1 MLDLI
6 AVGFQAVLN
15 PLCIMA
21 IFGGTILGIIFGAI
35 PGLSATMA
43 IALCLPLTYS
53 MDHITG
59 MALLIGLYI
68 GGISGGLV
76 SAILL
81 HIPGTP
87 SSVATCFDGHP
98 LAAKGE
104 AGKAL
109 GVGIFFSFLGTI
121 FGVAALVG
129 IAPALAKVALS
140 FSSYEYFSVGVFS
153 ITMMCALISGNIV
166 KGLISGFIGLTIAL
180 IGPGR
185 IDGLPRLTFGFHQ
198 LDAGFDILPLLIGLF
213 AVSEVLQEA
222 TKKGEPKEEMIQNW
236 KIKGLGFSWKEFA
249 SQIPNFIRSA
259 LIGLGIGILP
269 GIGGGTSN
277 ILAYTVAKNSDKHPE
292 RFGTGVIDGIVASET
307 ANNATIGGALIP
319 LLTLGIPGDAV
330 TALLLGS
337 LMVHGLTP
345 GPLLFT
351 NNGPFVYS
359 IFASALVSNF
369 MMLLSMYLGIR
380 LFARVLTVP
389 KYILLPIIM
398 VLCCVGAYGLNSRVF
413 DICAVLAFGLLAFA
427 LQKGQFPTAP
437 IILGFVLG
445 PMIETNLLRGMNQS
459 QGSFAPF
466 LTRPISAAFLLIAAV
481 VIVRSVLKEFRRY
494 RAGKTAQR

>member
-1 MLDLI
+1 M
-6 AVGFQAVLN
+6 
-15 PLCIMA
+15 
-21 IFGGTILGIIFGAI
+21 
-35 PGLSATMA
+35 
-43 IALCLPLTYS
+43 
-53 MDHITG
+53 
-59 MALLIGLYI
+59 
-68 GGISGGLV
+68 
-76 SAILL
+76 
-81 HIPGTP
+81 
-87 SSVATCFDGHP
+87 
-98 LAAKGE
+98 
-104 AGKAL
+104 
-109 GVGIFFSFLGTI
+109 
-121 FGVAALVG
+121 
-129 IAPALAKVALS
+129 
-140 FSSYEYFSVGVFS
+140 
-153 ITMMCALISGNIV
+153 
-166 KGLISGFIGLTIAL
+166 
-180 IGPGR
+180 
-185 IDGLPRLTFGFHQ
+185 
-198 LDAGFDILPLLIGLF
+198 
-213 AVSEVLQEA
+213 
-222 TKKGEPKEEMIQNW
+222 
-236 KIKGLGFSWKEFA
+236 
-249 SQIPNFIRSA
+249 
-259 LIGLGIGILP
+259 
-269 GIGGGTSN
+269 
-277 ILAYTVAKNSDKHPE
+277 AKNSDKHPE

-481 VIVRSVLKEFRRY
+481 VIVWSVLKEFRRY
-494 RAGKTAQR
+494 RTGKTAQR